1 MAEVKLVSITNRDSG
16 YVGYSIPE
24 RGVQRSFAPQET
36 KQIPLDELQQ
46 LQWVSGGNYILEHL
60 LMIND
65 RDALSALNMEVEPEY
80 FYTEADIR
88 ELLSPAGT
96 LDQLKDALD
105 FAPQGAIELIKK
117 IAVETELPDT
127 RKRKAISEATGFNI
141 DSAINVNAI
150 LNAESDEEEENKN
163 EKSQR
168 RAAPIKNE
176 SSTETARRT
185 TPKYKVVVK

>member
-16 YVGYSIPE
+16 HVGYSIPE
-24 RGVQRSFAPQET
+24 RGIQRSFAPQET

-65 RDALSALNMEVEPEY
+65 KDALSALNMEVEPEY

-141 DSAINVNAI
+141 DNAINVNTI
-150 LNAESDEEEENKN
+150 LNAEDSQSEAAEPAKN
-163 EKSQR
+163 QR
-168 RAAPIKNE
+168 RAAPIKE
-176 SSTETARRT
+176 DTAPARRT
-185 TPKYKVVVK
+185 TPQYKVVTPKN